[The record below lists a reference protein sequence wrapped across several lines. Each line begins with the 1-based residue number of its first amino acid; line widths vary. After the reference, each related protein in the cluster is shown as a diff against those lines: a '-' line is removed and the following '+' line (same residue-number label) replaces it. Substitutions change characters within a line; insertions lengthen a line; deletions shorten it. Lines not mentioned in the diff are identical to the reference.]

1 MKPGH
6 GVESCLG
13 SRTMGETW
21 TGQSERGGQDAAAL
35 RLSPFT
41 EMGVGLGRFSAAN
54 TGLQVRQFRHRRG

>member
-1 MKPGH
+1 
-6 GVESCLG
+6 
-13 SRTMGETW
+13 MGETW

-54 TGLQVRQFRHRRG
+54 TGLQARQFRHRRG